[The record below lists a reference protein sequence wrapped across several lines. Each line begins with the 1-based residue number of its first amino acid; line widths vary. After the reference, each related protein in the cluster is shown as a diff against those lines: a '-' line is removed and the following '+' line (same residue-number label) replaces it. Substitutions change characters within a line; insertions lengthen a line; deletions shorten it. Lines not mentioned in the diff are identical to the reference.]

1 MGNLSE
7 KFEKIS
13 LFSWLAYKNMIELA
27 FVVENKPHLRL
38 KLKKWPVIRAER
50 VGLSLRT
57 GKYSWTI
64 TKIGEGKRFCRIIWF
79 GKIQLF
85 FLLIFSFKSLNFW
98 KFYFSFNFPFSSWF
112 FLSKNSTWIMSRKNF
127 LAYLSASNFH
137 VVAINFWQERKGF
150 AA

>member
-13 LFSWLAYKNMIELA
+13 LFSWLAYKNMIELT

-38 KLKKWPVIRAER
+38 KLKKWPVIHAER

-64 TKIGEGKRFCRIIWF
+64 TKIGKGKRFCRIIWF

-85 FLLIFSFKSLNFW
+85 FLLIFLLKNSIFW
-98 KFYFSFNFPFSSWF
+98 KFYFFFYFLFFSWF
-112 FLSKNSTWIMSRKNF
+112 SLSKNSAWIMSRKNF
-127 LAYLSASNFH
+127 LAYLSASNSH
-137 VVAINFWQERKGF
+137 VVAIKFWQERKGF